1 MTTIHNDTRRAA
13 EALRGLCGGAVHL
26 PGDPGYDASRM
37 PWNVWVSTLNPAAVA
52 YPRTAAEVSEIVT
65 AARAAGLQITTQAT
79 GHNAS
84 PLGDL
89 SEVVLI
95 KTSAMT
101 GVEIDPVERIARVG
115 AGTLWLDVVEAAAAH
130 GLTVLH
136 GSSPD
141 VGVLGYSL
149 GGGMGWYARELGLQ
163 TNALTGATV
172 VTADGSVVRA
182 SASENAD
189 LFWALR
195 GGGGNYGVVT
205 ELEFRAFDFVD
216 AYAGMMIWPWEQA
229 EAVLRTWAAW
239 AVDAPRSVTTSFR
252 ILQLPPI
259 PEIPEPVR
267 GRNLVVID
275 GAVLGGDAE
284 AESILAPLRG
294 LRPEMD
300 TFTRVP
306 TSTLVRL
313 HMDPEGPTP
322 AVSATSILQELPGAA
337 IDALLAAAGPGSDSQ
352 LTVME
357 LRQLGGAVGVPA
369 EGAGAVSHIPGQFLA
384 FALAIAA
391 TPELGALGEHQTWE
405 TIEALAPWATGRDY
419 LNFAEASM
427 DTSRGYDADAWLRL
441 RRVKSEWDP
450 FGVFIGNHAIPPLGE
465 EL

>member
-1 MTTIHNDTRRAA
+1 M
-13 EALRGLCGGAVHL
+13 CGGAVHL

-37 PWNVWVSTLNPAAVA
+37 PWNVWVSSLNPAAVA
-52 YPRTAAEVSEIVT
+52 YPRTAAEVSELVI
-65 AARAAGLQITTQAT
+65 AARAAGLQVTTQAT

-101 GVEIDPVERIARVG
+101 SVEIDQDLAIARVG

-163 TNALTGATV
+163 SNALTGATI
-172 VTADGSVVRA
+172 VTADGSTVHA
-182 SASENAD
+182 SATENAD
-189 LFWALR
+189 LFWAVR

-205 ELEFRAFDFVD
+205 EVEFRTFGFTD
-216 AYAGMMIWPWEQA
+216 AYGGMLVWPWEQA

-252 ILQLPPI
+252 ILQIPPL

-275 GAVLGGDAE
+275 GAVLAGDAQAE
-284 AESILAPLRG
+284 AILAPLRA

-300 TFTRVP
+300 TFARVP
-306 TSTLVRL
+306 TATLVRL

-322 AVSATSILQELPGAA
+322 AVSATSILAELPAA
-337 IDALLAAAGPGSDSQ
+337 GIDALLAQTGPGSDSK

-357 LRQLGGAVGVPA
+357 LRQLGGALAVPA
-369 EGAGAVSHIPGQFLA
+369 EGAGAVAHMPGQFLA

-391 TPELGALGEHQTWE
+391 TPELGELGDQQSHQA
-405 TIEALAPWATGRDY
+405 IEALAPWASGRDY

-427 DTSRGYDADAWLRL
+427 DTSRGYDEDAWLRL
-441 RRVKSEWDP
+441 RQVKTAWDP
-450 FGVFIGNHAIPPLGE
+450 SAVFIGNHAIPPLRE
-465 EL
+465 N